1 MNRGE
6 RLDNHT
12 GGGRGTDGGGDRKGR
27 GTDEGGDREG
37 RGTDGEGDRKG
48 RAEFGSKMD
57 KLKPSNTLILQF
69 K

>member
-12 GGGRGTDGGGDRKGR
+12 GGGRGTDGGGDR
-27 GTDEGGDREG
+27 EG
-37 RGTDGEGDRKG
+37 RGTDGGRDREG

>member
-1 MNRGE
+1 MEEGTGKGGARMERGQ
-6 RLDNHT
+6 
-12 GGGRGTDGGGDRKGR
+12 GR
-27 GTDEGGDREG
+27 EGHGWRGDRE
-37 RGTDGEGDRKG
+37 G

>member
-1 MNRGE
+1 MTIILEVGGARMEEGTGKGGARMERGQ
-6 RLDNHT
+6 
-12 GGGRGTDGGGDRKGR
+12 GR
-27 GTDEGGDREG
+27 EGHGWRGDRE
-37 RGTDGEGDRKG
+37 G